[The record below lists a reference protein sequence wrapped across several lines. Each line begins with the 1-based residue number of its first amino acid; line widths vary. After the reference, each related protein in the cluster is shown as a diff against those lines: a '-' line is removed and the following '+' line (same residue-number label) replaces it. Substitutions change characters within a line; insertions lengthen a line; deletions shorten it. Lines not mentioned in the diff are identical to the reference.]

1 MSGMGE
7 AIADFIKG
15 LYWLVG
21 ILAGLVVGLVALIIF
36 LLLRG

>member
-7 AIADFIKG
+7 AIGDFIKG

-21 ILAGLVVGLVALIIF
+21 ILAGLVVVLLGVIAWLVF
-36 LLLRG
+36 K